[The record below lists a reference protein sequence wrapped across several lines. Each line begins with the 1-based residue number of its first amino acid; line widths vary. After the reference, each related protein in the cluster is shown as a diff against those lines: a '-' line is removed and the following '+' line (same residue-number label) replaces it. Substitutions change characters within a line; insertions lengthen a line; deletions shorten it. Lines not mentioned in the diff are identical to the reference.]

1 MTRNLFNRFVLPLC
15 AVALL
20 AGLSGCMKI
29 DMDMKVKSNEKID
42 GTAILAFSDQL
53 LSLTGQSKA
62 DFVKSMKDDQEELPK
77 GSKVETYDKDGFIGQ
92 KITFKDLPASEFGKA
107 TSAGAKTAG
116 TATGSDGSGDDMKL
130 VKEGGN
136 WKFTGDM
143 DLSDSLGMT
152 GSKPKKG
159 EPDPAA
165 MMKGIKIKIKMTFP
179 GKIIKTDKDAKVSG
193 KTVTWEPKFG
203 QNVQM
208 LAIAKTS

>member
-1 MTRNLFNRFVLPLC
+1 
-15 AVALL
+15 
-20 AGLSGCMKI
+20 MKI
-29 DMDMKVKSNEKID
+29 DMDMKVKSNERID

-62 DFVKSMKDDQEELPK
+62 DFIKSMKDDQSDLPK

-116 TATGSDGSGDDMKL
+116 GATGSGSSGDDMKL
-130 VKEGGN
+130 VKVGGN
-136 WKFTGDM
+136 WKFTGAM
-143 DLSDSLGMT
+143 NLSETLGT
-152 GSKPKKG
+152 AGAKPKKG
-159 EPDPAA
+159 EPDPTAL
-165 MMKGIKIKIKMTFP
+165 MKGIKVKIKMTFP
-179 GKIIKTDKDAKVSG
+179 GKIIKTDKDAKVNG

>member
-1 MTRNLFNRFVLPLC
+1 MTRNLPKRLLMPIC
-15 AVALL
+15 ALTVL

-42 GTAILAFSDQL
+42 GSAILAFSDQL
-53 LSLTGQSKA
+53 LALTGQSKA
-62 DFVKSMKDDQEELPK
+62 EFLKSMKDDQEDLPK
-77 GSKVETYDKDGFIGQ
+77 GSKVENYDKDGFIGQ
-92 KITFKDLPASEFGKA
+92 KIIFKDLPVSEFGKA

-116 TATGSDGSGDDMKL
+116 TATGSDSSGDDMTL

-143 DLSDSLGMT
+143 NLSDTLGVS
-152 GSKPKKG
+152 GAKPKKG
-159 EPDPAA
+159 EPDPSA